1 MKYLRTKNAFTQ
13 QDICQYVMDENSD
26 VEYKIS
32 QARDAF
38 QQWKRQPIQDRVT
51 HLKQALD
58 YFEQHRDEIAINITQ
73 EMGKPLIQSHNEIN
87 TFLERAYFLCDIA
100 ESALKQQILP
110 DNPGFHRQIAHEPLG
125 VVFIMAAWNYPLLV
139 AINGVMTALLAGNTV
154 ILKHSSLTPSI
165 GQHFEKA
172 FAHLAGI
179 RPILQ
184 HVIVDHKTATRIIEQ
199 GDIDHIIFTG
209 SVNAGRQIYAK
220 TAHRIIDCQ
229 LELGGKD
236 AAYVAEDADLSS
248 AVASIV
254 DGAIY
259 NAGQSCC
266 GIERVYVHASH
277 YQTFIDEAKKILT
290 SYKLGDPKQTDT
302 QLGPLAKPGSSELLS
317 QHITDAIDKGAELIC
332 GGHARTIGRA
342 IFFEPTLLSNVNH
355 QMLVMQEE
363 NFGPILPVMS
373 VDNDEQAWK
382 LIDDSSYG
390 LTAAI
395 YTTNKQRAMDFSQQ
409 VNAGTV
415 FMNRCD
421 YLDPAL
427 PWTGVKNSGKG
438 SALSTY
444 GFYSLTRRKAI
455 HFKL

>member
-1 MKYLRTKNAFTQ
+1 MKYLKTKNPFTQ
-13 QDICQYVMDENSD
+13 QDICQYIMDENSD
-26 VEYKIS
+26 IEHKIS
-32 QARDAF
+32 LAREAF
-38 QQWKRQPIQDRVT
+38 QQWKRLPIQNRVT

-73 EMGKPLIQSHNEIN
+73 EMGKPLIQSHHEIN
-87 TFLERAYFLCDIA
+87 TFMERAYFLCETA
-100 ESALKQQILP
+100 EAALQPQILP
-110 DNPGFHRQIAHEPLG
+110 NKPGFHRQIVHEPLG

-172 FAHLAGI
+172 FANLADI
-179 RPILQ
+179 CPVLQ
-184 HVIVDHKTATRIIEQ
+184 HIIVDHKTATRLIEQ
-199 GDIDHIIFTG
+199 GGIDHIIFTG
-209 SVNAGRQIYAK
+209 SVHTGRQIYAK
-220 TAHRIIDCQ
+220 TAHRILDCQ

-236 AAYVAEDADLSS
+236 AAYVAEDADLS
-248 AVASIV
+248 ATVASIV
-254 DGAIY
+254 DGVVY

-277 YQTFIDEAKKILT
+277 YQAFIDEAKKILT
-290 SYKLGDPKQTDT
+290 NYKLGDPKQTET
-302 QLGPLAKPGSSELLS
+302 QLGPLAKSKSSELLS

-332 GGHARTIGRA
+332 GGHARTIGHA

-373 VDNDEQAWK
+373 VDNDAQALK

-395 YTTNKQRAMDFSQQ
+395 YTIDKQRAIDFSQQ

-438 SALSTY
+438 SSLSTY
-444 GFYSLTRRKAI
+444 GFHQLTRRKSM

>member
-1 MKYLRTKNAFTQ
+1 MKYLKTKNTFTQ

-26 VEYKIS
+26 IEHKIS
-32 QARDAF
+32 LARSAF
-38 QQWKRQPIQDRVT
+38 QQWKRQSIQDRVT

-73 EMGKPLIQSHNEIN
+73 EMGKPSAQSHDEIN
-87 TFLERAYFLCDIA
+87 TFLERSNFLCDIA
-100 ESALKQQILP
+100 ESTLKQQTLP
-110 DNPGFHRQIAHEPLG
+110 AKTGFHRQIVHEPLG

-172 FAHLAGI
+172 FADLAGI
-179 RPILQ
+179 QPILQ

-236 AAYVAEDADLSS
+236 AAYVAEDADLTS

-290 SYKLGDPKQTDT
+290 NYKLGDPKQTDT
-302 QLGPLAKPGSSELLS
+302 QLGPLAKAKSSELLS

-373 VDNDEQAWK
+373 VDNDEQACK

-395 YTTNKQRAMDFSQQ
+395 YTTDKQRAMDFSQQ